1 LKELR
6 DYQLNGATLGVDI
19 LNKYGILY
27 MAWGVRTG
35 KTCTSLKV
43 CHLFGAK
50 NVLFLTKKK
59 AISSVQSDYD
69 EFGFDKLFNIV
80 ICNNESMHKLPLII
94 DYDVVVM
101 DESHRHGSFPKP
113 SSGAKLFK
121 KMFGDKPIIMLSGTP
136 TPESFSQMYHQM
148 WVSYRSPW
156 SRYQNFYK
164 WANDY
169 VSVRVKRIG
178 AFGHNDYSHGLEDK
192 IMNDVSK
199 LMITYTQEQA
209 GFKSVITE
217 SVLYVKMKP
226 MIYTMV
232 DRLQKDLV
240 IQGKEDVILAD
251 TAAKLMQKLHQLY
264 SGTVKFESGRSMVI
278 DTTKADFIKSHFA
291 NSKIGIFYVFK
302 EELNALRQV
311 FGDDNLTTDLD
322 EFNNTDKNIA
332 LQVVSG
338 REGISLKNADFLVF
352 YNIQHSA
359 VSYWQ
364 ARDRLTTMHRPDNQV
379 FWIFSE
385 GGIEDKIYKVVK
397 AKKRYTTNIFKKDYG
412 IN

>member
-1 LKELR
+1 MKELR
-6 DYQLNGATLGVDI
+6 EYQLNGATLGVDI

-59 AISSVQSDYD
+59 AISSVKSDYED
-69 EFGFDKLFNIV
+69 FGFDKLFHIV
-80 ICNNESMHKLPLII
+80 ICNNESMHKLPHT

-113 SSGAKLFK
+113 SSGAKMFK
-121 KMFGDKPIIMLSGTP
+121 SMFGDKPIIMLSGTP

-156 SRYQNFYK
+156 TRYQNFYK
-164 WANDY
+164 WSRDY
-169 VSVRVKRIG
+169 VDVRQKRIG
-178 AFGHNDYSHGLEDK
+178 AFAHNDYTAGIEAK
-192 IMNDVSK
+192 IMGDISH

-226 MIYTMV
+226 VIYTMV
-232 DRLQKDLV
+232 NTLQKDLV
-240 IQGKEDVILAD
+240 IQGKSEVVLGD
-251 TAAKLMQKLHQLY
+251 TAAKLMQKMHQLY

-278 DTTKADFIKSHFA
+278 DTTKAEFIKSHFTG
-291 NSKIGIFYVFK
+291 SKIGIFYVFK
-302 EELNALRQV
+302 EELNALMHV
-311 FGDDNLTTDLD
+311 FGADNLTTDLD
-322 EFNNTDKNIA
+322 EFNSTDKNIA

-338 REGISLKNADFLVF
+338 REGISLRNADFLVF

-364 ARDRLTTMHRPDNQV
+364 SRDRMSTINRLNNNIY
-379 FWIFSE
+379 WIFSE

-397 AKKRYTTNIFKKDYG
+397 SKKRYTTNIFKKDYG
-412 IN
+412 IK

>member
-1 LKELR
+1 MKELR
-6 DYQLNGATLGVDI
+6 EYQLNGATLGVDI

-59 AISSVQSDYD
+59 AISSVQSDYE
-69 EFGFDKLFNIV
+69 EFGFDKLFNVV
-80 ICNNESMHKLPLII
+80 ICNNESMHKLPHT

-101 DESHRHGSFPKP
+101 DENHRHGSFPKP

-121 KMFGDKPIIMLSGTP
+121 SMFGDKPIIMLSGTP

-148 WVSYRSPW
+148 WVSYKSPW
-156 SRYQNFYK
+156 TRYQNFYK
-164 WANDY
+164 WSRDY
-169 VSVRVKRIG
+169 VDVRQKRIG
-178 AFGHNDYSHGLEDK
+178 AFAHNDYTAGIESK
-192 IMNDVSK
+192 IMGDISH

-226 MIYTMV
+226 VIYTMV
-232 DRLQKDLV
+232 NTLQKDLV
-240 IQGKEDVILAD
+240 IQGKSEVVLGD
-251 TAAKLMQKLHQLY
+251 TAAKLMQKMHQLY

-278 DTTKADFIKSHFA
+278 DTTKAEFIKSHFTG
-291 NSKIGIFYVFK
+291 SKIGIFYVFK
-302 EELNALRQV
+302 EELNALMQV
-311 FGDDNLTTDLD
+311 FGADNLTTDLD
-322 EFNNTDKNIA
+322 EFNSTDKNIA

-338 REGISLKNADFLVF
+338 REGISLRNADFLVF

-359 VSYWQ
+359 VSFWQ
-364 ARDRLTTMHRPDNQV
+364 ARDRMTTMDRPDNQV

-397 AKKRYTTNIFKKDYG
+397 SKKRYTTNIFKKDYG
-412 IN
+412 IK